1 MRSAPVERPRH
12 RRDDLACTKLGPESE
27 HMTKGE
33 QEVLDKLADAWN
45 AFCKLPRV
53 HPSELPE
60 FQSAIHQAQGLVAC
74 RIAFHSEESR
84 WDGR

>member
-1 MRSAPVERPRH
+1 
-12 RRDDLACTKLGPESE
+12 
-27 HMTKGE
+27 MTKRE

-74 RIAFHSEESR
+74 RVVGQFEFLNRENGTRLAVK
-84 WDGR
+84 